1 MQRYSRSTLFRS
13 LAAGALAIAA
23 FSACGGGSSSLPPT
37 GGNGTPTN
45 GSVGRI
51 VQKLSLLIPAKGFAN
66 DRRAP
71 QYTSIAT
78 KGIGISLV
86 LQGASAPSN
95 PATLLNPDV
104 AIDLTTTPISIV
116 GDLGPNGQ
124 TIACVAV
131 TTPQPGKQCTL
142 SLSLPTDVS
151 AIVVNAWDAA
161 PVSGTATFTAVAQL
175 LSSATAAV
183 TVASG
188 SPGPTLSLVLDGIP
202 ASLQI
207 LPTTQQTHFVL
218 GTSGGATAP
227 AAYFEIGASP
237 VALTID
243 ALDAD
248 GNIIIGNGAPTVQ
261 WQATKNGSAIL
272 SGSTVSGNATTFSL
286 APFLTTATAFTSAF
300 AFTATAT
307 RPNGSPLATSIAI
320 EPAQEFWVGGNIG
333 LGGTTGRGP
342 QALSGQDAIVG
353 YEIPPPTGA
362 TTSPIPLNADTVPMT
377 SIVPCPNV
385 LGSPAPFN
393 VPTDITTD
401 PSGNLWTLVTTPYSS
416 SSGSGTASCVEE
428 FTLQPNANP
437 PQAVANSMRTLSSV
451 DKITG
456 CVIDRFDTLWCV
468 DATADKLYGYN
479 LQATGSAPFS
489 TPNVTLPLSLPPAGA
504 ATTPIAIALQPGGTN
519 LWLTMAA
526 SVTVTTPTTQ
536 TTTTFYAREIPI
548 TSASSSA
555 PNLGTPSNW
564 APFGN
569 SYVSTDVAGSA
580 IPVPD
585 PPLAVDANDNIYSVD
600 VGNETAGPTQA
611 PLIAMWQPS
620 LGGGNLSFGSSPTAS
635 ASYPFP
641 GSGSGISNPD
651 EPFAIAPDGTLW
663 VGDQGAYGVTPYTV
677 SSGALAA
684 NTLLNPVPAPLSLS
698 FGITISP

>member
-1 MQRYSRSTLFRS
+1 MMQRYLRSTLFRS
-13 LAAGALAIAA
+13 LAAGALVLAA
-23 FSACGGGSSSLPPT
+23 LSACGGGSSSLPPAGGT
-37 GGNGTPTN
+37 GAPSNGA
-45 GSVGRI
+45 VGRV
-51 VQKLSLLIPAKGFAN
+51 VQKLSLLIPANGFAN

-116 GDLGPNGQ
+116 GDLGPNGEA
-124 TIACVAV
+124 ISCAAV
-131 TTPQPGKQCTL
+131 TTPQPGQQCTL

-151 AIVVNAWDAA
+151 AIVVNAWDTA
-161 PVSGTATFTAVAQL
+161 PASGTATFTAAAQL

-188 SPGPTLSLVLDGIP
+188 SPGPTLSIVLDGIP
-202 ASLQI
+202 ASLTI
-207 LPTTQQTHFVL
+207 LPATSQTHFVL
-218 GTSGGATAP
+218 NAPGGATAP
-227 AAYFEIGASP
+227 ASYTEIGASP

-261 WQATKNGSAIL
+261 WQATENGSAIL
-272 SGSTVSGNATTFSL
+272 SGSTVSGSAMNFSL
-286 APFLTTATAFTSAF
+286 APFLTTATAFKSSF

-307 RPNGSPLATSIAI
+307 RANGSPLATSIAI
-320 EPAQEFWVGGNIG
+320 EPAQEFWVGGNIM
-333 LGGTTGRGP
+333 LAGTTGRGP
-342 QALSGQDAIVG
+342 QALSGQGAILG
-353 YEIPPPTGA
+353 YEIPPPTGSA
-362 TTSPIPLNADTVPMT
+362 LSPVQFNADSVPMS
-377 SIVPCPNV
+377 SIVQCPNV

-393 VPTDITTD
+393 FPADIMAD
-401 PSGNLWTLVTTPYSS
+401 PSGDLWILVNTPYSS

-428 FTLQPNANP
+428 FALQPNANP

-451 DKITG
+451 DNITG
-456 CVIDRFDTLWCV
+456 CVVDRFDTLWCV
-468 DATADKLYGYN
+468 DATADKIYGYN
-479 LQATGSAPFS
+479 LLATGSAPFS
-489 TPNVTLPLSLPPAGA
+489 TPNVTLSLSLPPAGA

-519 LWLTMAA
+519 LWLAMAA
-526 SVTVTTPTTQ
+526 SAVGTS

-555 PNLGTPSNW
+555 PSLGTPSNW
-564 APFGN
+564 APFG
-569 SYVSTDVAGSA
+569 SPYVSTDVAGSA

-620 LGGGNLSFGSSPTAS
+620 LGGGNLSFGSPPNAS
-635 ASYPFP
+635 APYPFP
-641 GSGSGISNPD
+641 GSGTGSSNPD

-663 VGDQGAYGVTPYTV
+663 VGDQGSYGFTPYTV
-677 SSGALAA
+677 SSGTLAV
-684 NTLLNPVPAPLSLS
+684 NTFLNPVPAPPSPP